1 MKKTLNYLYIFSKF
15 STSFILLLALI
26 ILGYF
31 FYVGF
36 KNQEVSN
43 NSQAEFINKLNQNAQ
58 KLSQLTKQIKITD
71 ASLDEIKQSIQN
83 NSNIDNSKDISLLN
97 KK

>member
-1 MKKTLNYLYIFSKF
+1 MKKTLDYLYIFSKF
-15 STSFILLLALI
+15 STSLILLLALI

-58 KLSQLTKQIKITD
+58 KLSELTKQIKITD
-71 ASLDEIKQSIQN
+71 IDEC
-83 NSNIDNSKDISLLN
+83 LL
-97 KK
+97 